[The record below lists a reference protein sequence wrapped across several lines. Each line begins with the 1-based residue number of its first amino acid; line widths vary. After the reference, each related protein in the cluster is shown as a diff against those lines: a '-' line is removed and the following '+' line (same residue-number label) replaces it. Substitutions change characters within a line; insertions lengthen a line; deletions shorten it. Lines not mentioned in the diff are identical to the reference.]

1 MKGLIKHLL
10 REDMNTHVELQ
21 NLADSVFMTSIRYFV
36 NETIDKGTTLNILDR
51 LPNIFRNINKSKYS
65 NLGDF
70 VNEYDLGF
78 RYSGGL
84 SSLGDFVAHDETSGD
99 IIVRY
104 ELAKLQKT
112 IEDVV
117 FPTLKSG
124 KQINQE
130 IYDQMCNQVHGRL
143 YDRKVLSTILH
154 ELQHAYDSWR
164 SQGMFMASKRGYD
177 YDKEYGNLPK
187 GTPITKKQRD
197 DYDKLEYEINA
208 RFTQAIKEIQFYI
221 TNTGMDKNKPNGYL
235 TPVPFSSVKSQFE
248 NNFGAYEKMTPNF
261 RKRLMRRLS
270 QAYYQILDRVNDHN
284 EKLSIGEI
292 NENTPLITENAV
304 GRHLIVVD
312 VQPEYAPWMG
322 GMQTELFEY
331 INTHVEELSDL
342 TFLYN
347 GEDTMGMVSEYEYRD
362 WLIENGLDEEIA
374 YKARLYDKG
383 YAFFRNCMDR
393 GGDDE
398 ELVNLVKFMRDNDIN
413 DSRELD
419 KKFWKAFVKQYGSKN
434 IRELMED
441 SEDCI
446 NIPDLMDFLER
457 YNNVVLVGGGINECL
472 KEVELAMDALE
483 KNYDTWHKFTY

>member
-1 MKGLIKHLL
+1 MKGLIKQLL
-10 REDMNTHVELQ
+10 REDMNTHAELQ
-21 NLADSVFMTSIRYFV
+21 NLADSVFMTTIRYFV
-36 NETIDKGTTLNILDR
+36 SETIDKKSTLNILDR
-51 LPNIFRNINKSKYS
+51 VQDMFSKINRNKYL
-65 NLGDF
+65 NLSDF
-70 VNEYDLGF
+70 VNEYNLGF
-78 RYSGGL
+78 RYSGSLG
-84 SSLGDFVAHDETSGD
+84 SLGDFVAHTESSGD
-99 IIVRY
+99 IIIRY
-104 ELAKLQKT
+104 ELAKMQRE
-112 IEDVV
+112 IEGVV
-117 FPTLKSG
+117 FPILKSG

-130 IYDQMCNQVHGRL
+130 IYNQMCNQVHGRL

-187 GTPITKKQRD
+187 GTPITQKQRD

-221 TNTGMDKNKPNGYL
+221 TNNGMDKNKPNGFL
-235 TPVPFSSVKSQFE
+235 TPVPFSSVKTQFE

-261 RKRLMRRLS
+261 KKRLMRRLS
-270 QAYYQILDRVNDHN
+270 QAYHQILDKVTEHN
-284 EKLSIGEI
+284 KNLSSGEI

-312 VQPEYAPWMG
+312 VQPEYALWMH
-322 GMQTELFEY
+322 GMQSELFEY
-331 INTHVEELSDL
+331 INTHIDELSDL

-347 GEDTMGMVSEYEYRD
+347 GEDTMGMVSEHEYRD
-362 WLIENGLDEEIA
+362 WLVENGLDEDIA
-374 YKARLYDKG
+374 YGARLYDKG
-383 YAFFRNCMDR
+383 YAFFRSCMDR

-446 NIPDLMDFLER
+446 NIPDLMDFLNS

-472 KEVELAMDALE
+472 KEVELAMDALD

>member
-1 MKGLIKHLL
+1 MKGLIKQLL

-36 NETIDKGTTLNILDR
+36 SETIDNGNSLSVVDRISDIFTKINRGEYSKLNL
-51 LPNIFRNINKSKYS
+51 
-65 NLGDF
+65 F

-78 RYSGGL
+78 RYSGKL
-84 SSLGDFVAHDETSGD
+84 ESLGQFIAHPENNGD

-104 ELAKLQKT
+104 KSSSLQKA
-112 IEDVV
+112 IENVV
-117 FPTLKSG
+117 LPVLKSG

-130 IYDQMCNQVHGRL
+130 IYDKMCNQVHGIL
-143 YDRKVLSTILH
+143 YDRKVTSTILH

-164 SQGMFMASKRGYD
+164 SENMYMSSKRSRD
-177 YDKEYGNLPK
+177 YDKNYPQLPK
-187 GTPITKKQRD
+187 GIPITQKQRD

-208 RFTQAIKEIQFYI
+208 RFTQAIREIQFYI
-221 TNTGMDKNKPNGYL
+221 ANNGMDRNKPNGYL
-235 TPVPFSSVKSQFE
+235 TPVPFSSVKTQFE

-270 QAYYQILDRVNDHN
+270 QAYYQMLDRISDHN
-284 EKLSIGEI
+284 KKMSSGEI

-322 GMQTELFEY
+322 GIQSELFEY
-331 INTHVEELSDL
+331 INTHIHELSDL

-362 WLIENGLDEEIA
+362 WLIENGLDEDIA
-374 YKARLYDKG
+374 YQARLYDKG

-446 NIPDLMDFLER
+446 SIPDLMDFLER

-472 KEVELAMDALE
+472 KEVELAMDALD
-483 KNYDTWHKFTY
+483 KHYDTWHKFTY

>member
-36 NETIDKGTTLNILDR
+36 NETIDKGSTLNILDR

-270 QAYYQILDRVNDHN
+270 QAYYQILDRVSDHN
-284 EKLSIGEI
+284 EKLSSGEI

-374 YKARLYDKG
+374 YQARLYDKG